1 MAWWRTPSAQTSRSR
16 WNQDDY
22 HTAFAAT
29 SKAQIEQGVSPWQTP
44 WTPGARRR
52 PENIRTGTP
61 YRGGNAVY
69 LSVTQTAKGYRD
81 HRWATYK
88 QLHDRGGQVRTGEQ
102 ATHVLFYKFDDP
114 QEKAG
119 APDTPA
125 TSPAG
130 AAEQEQTRPPMVRVY
145 AVFNVE
151 QADHVTLD
159 RRDDQDTEPEWKAH
173 QTAERVIH
181 ESGVHVKHVR
191 GDRAFYNMQT
201 DKVTLL
207 EREQMA
213 TANGYYQIAM
223 HELSHATG
231 HPVRMDRDTLKNGA
245 GNFGSVEYA
254 REELRAEMSAML
266 TGDCV
271 GVGHDG
277 SRGAAYVQ
285 GWIAALDHDP
295 REIYKAAA
303 DAQHISDYL
312 MRPIRDREQET
323 AQEHRALAE
332 KYSAARS
339 PQISAV
345 PPARPL
351 DPRPPMPVGADPGPR
366 ANDRPP
372 EGDPQPRRARRSRAG
387 DTMTS
392 RPAQGDT
399 RPESPATV
407 PTLQDRAGQLAPL
420 GWTGREAEWLALV
433 ALHSGAF
440 TRAQC
445 GVYFQAGDDR
455 KRLLRFVRAL
465 IEKHLAIED
474 ARPIFPGGA
483 RAVLL
488 TGKPIYQ
495 ALGIPDVRHRRSKGA
510 ATFVYVD
517 PGQTTDSELRA
528 WGVAHAPLWAALRA
542 RTFAVQ
548 VVAVGMGA
556 EAADRAAPALKHWT
570 RDGDRPG
577 ATNPAGPT
585 QADPDIRQ
593 EIARITDAISS
604 GNHQLLRALGGFK
617 TAVDR
622 LKALRQLPDGMPT
635 TPMARVAIDR
645 FHIWSTVRLTGP
657 EAAI

>member
-1 MAWWRTPSAQTSRSR
+1 
-16 WNQDDY
+16 
-22 HTAFAAT
+22 
-29 SKAQIEQGVSPWQTP
+29 
-44 WTPGARRR
+44 
-52 PENIRTGTP
+52 
-61 YRGGNAVY
+61 
-69 LSVTQTAKGYRD
+69 
-81 HRWATYK
+81 
-88 QLHDRGGQVRTGEQ
+88 
-102 ATHVLFYKFDDP
+102 
-114 QEKAG
+114 
-119 APDTPA
+119 
-125 TSPAG
+125 
-130 AAEQEQTRPPMVRVY
+130 MVRVY

-151 QADHVTLD
+151 QADHVTRD
-159 RRDDQDTEPEWKAH
+159 RRDDQDNEPEWKAH

-181 ESGVHVKHVR
+181 ESGIHVAHVR

-201 DKVTLL
+201 DKVTLP
-207 EREQMA
+207 EREQLA

-223 HELSHATG
+223 HELGHATG
-231 HPVRMDRDTLKNGA
+231 HPLRMDRDTLKNSV
-245 GNFGSVEYA
+245 GNFGGVEYA

-277 SRGAAYVQ
+277 SRGAAYVE
-285 GWIAALDHDP
+285 GWITALDHDP

-339 PQISAV
+339 PQISSA
-345 PPARPL
+345 PTARPL
-351 DPRPPMPVGADPGPR
+351 DPRPLMPVGADPGPR
-366 ANDRPP
+366 ADDRQPA
-372 EGDPQPRRARRSRAG
+372 GDPQPRRARRSRAG

-392 RPAQGDT
+392 SSAQVET
-399 RPESPATV
+399 SPERPATV

-420 GWTGREAEWLALV
+420 GWTGREAEWLTLV

-465 IEKHLAIED
+465 IEKQLAIED

-495 ALGIPDVRHRRSKGA
+495 ALGIPDVRHRRSKAATTIVLMRRLLSLDYIIARPTFGWLPTEGDKVQRFEALGLDRRTFPYRLYGPSGKPQPPRYFAFKLPVAVDDQA

-548 VVAVGMGA
+548 VAAVGMGA
-556 EAADRAAPALKHWT
+556 EAADRAAPLLKYWT
-570 RDGDRPG
+570 QDGDGTGVDTPTG
-577 ATNPAGPT
+577 QT
-585 QADPDIRQ
+585 QADPDISQ
-593 EIARITDAISS
+593 EIARLREATLG
-604 GNHQLLRALGGFK
+604 GNRALLGGWGGYK
-617 TAVDR
+617 KAVER
-622 LKALRQLPDGMPT
+622 LMELRQLPEGTPT
-635 TPMARVAIDR
+635 TTKARVAIDR
-645 FHIWSTVRLTGP
+645 FQIWSTSRLTGP